1 MRISTIKTD
10 PGYTQG
16 CVGIRVYLEGAEVT
30 HVFTA
35 DEEQRLIVQGDL
47 DATGRLQLTADRQ
60 EVKKVTR
67 HGHVRVELPPGFKL
81 WQPEGSAEP
90 RRQILSPQAGI
101 PQRHRQVA
109 PAHDAGDL
117 QV

>member
-16 CVGIRVYLEGAEVT
+16 CVGVRVFLDGTEVT

-35 DEEQRLIVQGDL
+35 DEEQRLIVQADL
-47 DATGRLQLTADRQ
+47 DATGRLQLTDDRQ
-60 EVKKVTR
+60 EVRKVTR
-67 HGHVRVELPPGFKL
+67 HGHVRVELLPGFRL
-81 WQPEGSAEP
+81 WRPEGSAEP
-90 RRQILSPQAGI
+90 RRKVLTPQAGV

-109 PAHDAGDL
+109 PAHDARDL

>member
-16 CVGIRVYLEGAEVT
+16 SVGVRVFLDGAEVS

-35 DEEQRLIVQGDL
+35 DEEQRLIVQADL
-47 DATGRLQLTADRQ
+47 DATGRIQLTADRRD
-60 EVKKVTR
+60 VRKVTR
-67 HGHVRVELPPGFKL
+67 HGHVRIELPPGYRL
-81 WQPEGSAEP
+81 WTPEGSAEP
-90 RRQILSPQAGI
+90 RGQILSPQAGI

-117 QV
+117 DV

>member
-1 MRISTIKTD
+1 MRISTIKND

-16 CVGIRVYLEGAEVT
+16 CVGVRVFLDGTEVG

-35 DEEQRLIVQGDL
+35 DEEQRLIVQADL
-47 DATGRLQLTADRQ
+47 DVTGRLQLTADRQ
-60 EVKKVTR
+60 DVKKVTR
-67 HGHVRVELPPGFKL
+67 HGHVRVELPPGFRL
-81 WQPEGSAEP
+81 WQPEGSAESC
-90 RRQILSPQAGI
+90 RQVLAPQAGV
-101 PQRHRQVA
+101 PQRHRQIR